1 MPAFLLFLGV
11 AQPALAVVVTPFLR
25 QGGMTS
31 RSNTPFLRQGGVT
44 SRSNTP
50 FLRQGGMTPRSET
63 PFLRQ
68 GAPAVDISDAR
79 RFGFG
84 YAVVLL
90 MALLVLAADLLR
102 TAIPSLTGAEAR
114 TYPLGVP

>member
-1 MPAFLLFLGV
+1 MQVPAFLLFLGV

-31 RSNTPFLRQGGVT
+31 
-44 SRSNTP
+44 
-50 FLRQGGMTPRSET
+50 RSET